1 MRVSGLSGAPPEQ
14 VGPLLTQTLG
24 VVVFVKPNR
33 DADFAAV
40 APLKWSELFA
50 AAEERTV
57 GLPNGRALLIS
68 SERPAG
74 GPWTLRSGDNLNV
87 PAASQPPEA
96 RPAAERQT
104 FDGGRPRKRAKLQRD
119 TQVPAA
125 ASASTR
131 PKKGPKKR

>member
-1 MRVSGLSGAPPEQ
+1 M
-14 VGPLLTQTLG
+14 GPLLTQTLG

-68 SERPAG
+68 SERHAG
-74 GPWTLRSGDNLNV
+74 GPWTLRPGDNLNA
-87 PAASQPPEA
+87 PAASQPQEA
-96 RPAAERQT
+96 QPAAELQS
-104 FDGGRPRKRAKLQRD
+104 FDGGRPRKGAKTQQD

-131 PKKGPKKR
+131 PKKAAAIKSTPYKGPKKR